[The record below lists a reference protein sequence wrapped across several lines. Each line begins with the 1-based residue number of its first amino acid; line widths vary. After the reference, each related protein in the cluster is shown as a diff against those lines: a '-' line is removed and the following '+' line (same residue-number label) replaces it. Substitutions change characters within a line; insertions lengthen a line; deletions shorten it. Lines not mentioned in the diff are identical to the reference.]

1 MKEKWKDEQTR
12 CSEGKGW
19 SEINKTKNYIE
30 TWRQGVTNGG
40 LRLNGEDVSATF
52 NSTSFWG
59 CWGFAHNDATNQKE
73 AADEKCQSSTHPLP
87 HSIHSIHST
96 HSAQLE
102 CDSHSKP
109 SLSLPLFP
117 GCFRLPSLLLPA
129 FLRTWVCAHESPT
142 HTPPGGREQDEK
154 AGCVTCSQVCTQSP
168 WAYTGEKVP

>member
-109 SLSLPLFP
+109 SLSLPLFQA
-117 GCFRLPSLLLPA
+117 PSSCRY
-129 FLRTWVCAHESPT
+129 FWGRESVHMSPPHT
-142 HTPPGGREQDEK
+142 LTPPGGREQDEK
-154 AGCVTCSQVCTQSP
+154 AGCVTCSQVYTQSP